1 MLGKLL
7 AKSKSAPKTEGE
19 SESGK
24 TQSSSSGSSAL
35 FGKLLVKK
43 KPPLLGVDLSASSVK
58 ILEVSKAGEHYRV
71 ERYAVEPMPQ
81 NAMVEHSITEVE
93 QVAQAM
99 ARAVKRSG
107 TRIKHVA
114 LAVPGSHVI
123 SKVVSM
129 PAGLSD
135 RDLQTQIEMEAD
147 RHIPYPLDEVNMD
160 FQVLGPSQEGGEQVS
175 VLLAACR
182 KEIVDDYVAVA
193 NAAGLTPLV
202 IDIET
207 YAMEN
212 AYGLI
217 SRGLPGGGM
226 EKTVAVLDVGATTTT
241 INVMHNGHSVYTRDH
256 TFGGRQLTEEIQ
268 RRYGLSYEEAGL
280 AKKQGGLPDNYQT
293 DVLRPFMEAMC
304 QEIMRAL
311 QFFYSSSPFNSVD
324 QILLAGGCAQIP
336 GIDELATSRIG
347 ASTVIANPFSTM
359 SLASRIKPQMLS
371 ADAPSLMVSCGL
383 ALRGYDE

>member
-7 AKSKSAPKTEGE
+7 AKKKSTSEGGGRPATA
-19 SESGK
+19 SA
-24 TQSSSSGSSAL
+24 TAL
-35 FGKLLVKK
+35 FGKLLAKK
-43 KPPLLGVDLSASSVK
+43 KPPLLGIDLSASSVK
-58 ILEVSKAGEHYRV
+58 VLELSKAGEHYRV

-99 ARAVKRSG
+99 GRAVKRSG
-107 TRIKHVA
+107 SRIKHAA

-129 PAGLSD
+129 PGGLSE

-160 FQVLGPSQEGGEQVS
+160 FQVIGPASEGTEQTN

-193 NAAGLTPLV
+193 DAAGLTPLV
-202 IDIET
+202 VDIET

-212 AYGLI
+212 AFGLI
-217 SRGLPGGGM
+217 ARSMAGGGF

-241 INVMHNGHSVYTRDH
+241 INVMHNGRSVYTRDH

-293 DVLRPFMEAMC
+293 DVLRPFMEALC
-304 QEIMRAL
+304 QESMRAL

-324 QILLAGGCAQIP
+324 QILLAGGCAQIA
-336 GIDELATSRIG
+336 GIDELVTARVG
-347 ASTVIANPFSTM
+347 VPASIANPFSSM

-371 ADAPSLMVSCGL
+371 ADAPSLMVCCGL
-383 ALRGYDE
+383 ALRGFDQ

>member
-7 AKSKSAPKTEGE
+7 AKKKSAPSTEEGE
-19 SESGK
+19 GK
-24 TQSSSSGSSAL
+24 ASPVSTV
-35 FGKLLVKK
+35 FGKLIVKK
-43 KPPLLGVDLSASSVK
+43 KPPMLGIDLSASSVK
-58 ILEVSKAGEHYRV
+58 VLELSKTGEHFRV

-93 QVAQAM
+93 QVAA
-99 ARAVKRSG
+99 AVGRAVKRSG
-107 TRIKHVA
+107 SRLKHVA

-123 SKVVSM
+123 SKVITM

-160 FQVLGPSQEGGEQVS
+160 FFVLGPTAEGSEQAN

-193 NAAGLTPLV
+193 EAAGLTPV
-202 IDIET
+202 VVDIET

-217 SRGLPGGGM
+217 ARNMAGGGM
-226 EKTVAVLDVGATTTT
+226 EKTVAMMDVGATTTT
-241 INVMHNGHSVYTRDH
+241 INVMHNSRSVYTRDH

-324 QILLAGGCAQIP
+324 QIYLAGGCSQIA
-336 GIDELATSRIG
+336 GIDELVSARVG
-347 ASTVIANPFSTM
+347 VPAAMANPFSSM
-359 SLASRIKPQMLS
+359 SLAARIKPQMLS

-383 ALRGYDE
+383 ALRGFDE